1 MAGGAGDG
9 REHTAACAFARSE
22 YAIERQQRNDMPE
35 NGHREMSDAHTA
47 RSECMYTRVRRLV
60 CVLCLRGAYTSPC
73 AMWGVPGRGAPDG
86 AWAWSSRRRTEA
98 TRIIWYK
105 YIKLV
110 RCKVFLGNLGS
121 STQAHHLRYHYKTTD
136 GDARARP
143 GVAAGWRLAGHVF
156 GRFDFVR
163 GPVRDPTAS
172 PPRSFSSWL
181 SVYQRPQSPRACSPC
196 IAFRRCSILKLC
208 STPASA
214 GWSLPTSC
222 E

>member
-1 MAGGAGDG
+1 M
-9 REHTAACAFARSE
+9 RVVSARGV
-22 YAIERQQRNDMPE
+22 YLPMCDV
-35 NGHREMSDAHTA
+35 G
-47 RSECMYTRVRRLV
+47 CTRPRR
-60 CVLCLRGAYTSPC
+60 
-73 AMWGVPGRGAPDG
+73 PDWRMG
-86 AWAWSSRRRTEA
+86 MVISSKDEA
-98 TRIIWYK
+98 TRIIWH
-105 YIKLV
+105 KLV
-110 RCKVFLGNLGS
+110 RCKVFLGYLGS

-143 GVAAGWRLAGHVF
+143 LAGCQGWRLARGGACVWTIQF
-156 GRFDFVR
+156 RRFVR

>member
-1 MAGGAGDG
+1 VCCVCAG
-9 REHTAACAFARSE
+9 RTN
-22 YAIERQQRNDMPE
+22 I
-35 NGHREMSDAHTA
+35 
-47 RSECMYTRVRRLV
+47 
-60 CVLCLRGAYTSPC
+60 TSPMC
-73 AMWGVPGRGAPDG
+73 DVMWGVRRPRPPRWRMGMVI
-86 AWAWSSRRRTEA
+86 SSKDEA
-98 TRIIWYK
+98 TRIIWY
-105 YIKLV
+105 ITLV

-121 STQAHHLRYHYKTTD
+121 GPTHHLRYHVDETTD
-136 GDARARP
+136 AAMAMP
-143 GVAAGWRLAGHVF
+143 TVAAAPR
-156 GRFDFVR
+156 GRVR
-163 GPVRDPTAS
+163 SCLRDDSQFRPRSGPGDPTAS

>member
-1 MAGGAGDG
+1 M
-9 REHTAACAFARSE
+9 RVVSARGV
-22 YAIERQQRNDMPE
+22 YLPMCDV
-35 NGHREMSDAHTA
+35 G
-47 RSECMYTRVRRLV
+47 CTRPRR
-60 CVLCLRGAYTSPC
+60 
-73 AMWGVPGRGAPDG
+73 PDWRMG
-86 AWAWSSRRRTEA
+86 MVISSKDEA
-98 TRIIWYK
+98 TRIIWH
-105 YIKLV
+105 KLV

-136 GDARARP
+136 GDARGRAGRWPGAR
-143 GVAAGWRLAGHVF
+143 WRLAGHVF
-156 GRFDFVR
+156 GRFNFVR